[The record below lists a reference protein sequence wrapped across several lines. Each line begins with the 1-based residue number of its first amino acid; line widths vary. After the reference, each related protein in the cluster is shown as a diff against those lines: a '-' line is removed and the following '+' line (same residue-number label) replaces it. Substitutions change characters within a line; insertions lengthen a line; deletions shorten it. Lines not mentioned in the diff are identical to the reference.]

1 MDEAMDYAYHHP
13 EQPQGQAQNPY
24 AQQRPRCP
32 YFLNREGQQQLPGMP
47 QHRSTMH
54 YDPVHSSAN
63 YPNWQPQV
71 PPIPGP
77 YHWQHQPHM
86 MNHRGHP
93 APQHRPSN
101 SASEAPYYNHV
112 PVPNFGNVAGG
123 YSGAPPI
130 EMVGP
135 PTMQL
140 SFPHTQLP
148 PVRFNLATALPA
160 GHPAQGQPFY
170 TSSERN
176 FGGQNAAPRH
186 NTFNTT
192 SHSVNTSTPPVAQ
205 TSSEHLVAAPNPP
218 QIETSDS
225 TGGTNQAPSSG
236 TSIQFG
242 SAPPSSTL
250 HRSTATFPNP
260 PHDVHQPNSGEW
272 GLPAPDNLYANDAR
286 NITGASSSGASSSS
300 SSLGSHHH
308 PERRRVPAIRR
319 ASRRQ
324 SPLSDSDVDS
334 DRSALEQVIALAGNP
349 TQMARH
355 IMTLEEDHVRAAQF
369 MRGSV
374 TTKYVASSSAI
385 QSLQS
390 VPITELSESE
400 RTCVICYNEFGVE
413 TPEGVKEAPLR
424 LPKCKHVFGDHC
436 IKKWFEESDSCPY
449 CRDKVP
455 HEARITSTHPN
466 FDRYY
471 RNRGHVNLGGLAG
484 YAGYMRDRDAS
495 LAQDD
500 SNRSQ
505 GSGSSHGERR
515 SPPTDSGESRRRI
528 RPRTGIQGSGSPT
541 FSSSRPRPVSS
552 TYESNR
558 RAHAAIP
565 ALLPPR
571 AAFAP
576 NGSSRTNHGATSQV
590 SFSGSSMHQH
600 HHQAT
605 GFAGLGETGSAST
618 QGVPI
623 TARHPNGAAPTAL
636 GVPEGLHGNGYL
648 NPANRTSLP
657 AVLPGPWIG
666 DLTAPDESHRRMMG
680 GENGVSL
687 QANPWVRE

>member
-13 EQPQGQAQNPY
+13 EQSQGQAQNPY

-32 YFLNREGQQQLPGMP
+32 YFLGREGQQQALGIP

-63 YPNWQPQV
+63 YPSWQPQG
-71 PPIPGP
+71 PPLPSGP
-77 YHWQHQPHM
+77 YHWQHQSPM
-86 MNHRGHP
+86 MNHRGPP

-101 SASEAPYYNHV
+101 SASEAPYYNHA
-112 PVPNFGNVAGG
+112 PVPNFGNLAGG
-123 YSGAPPI
+123 YSGATPS
-130 EMVGP
+130 EMGGP
-135 PTMQL
+135 PTMQS

-148 PVRFNLATALPA
+148 PVRFNLSTALPS

-176 FGGQNAAPRH
+176 FGGQHSTPRH
-186 NTFNTT
+186 STFNTA
-192 SHSVNTSTPPVAQ
+192 SHSMNTSTPAVAQ
-205 TSSEHLVAAPNPP
+205 TNPENPAAASNPP
-218 QIETSDS
+218 QLEAQESTSGPS
-225 TGGTNQAPSSG
+225 QAPSSG
-236 TSIQFG
+236 ASIQFG
-242 SAPPSSTL
+242 SAPPSAPP
-250 HRSTATFPNP
+250 HRGHATFPNP
-260 PHDVHQPNSGEW
+260 PQEAHQLTS
-272 GLPAPDNLYANDAR
+272 
-286 NITGASSSGASSSS
+286 GASSSGTSSSS
-300 SSLGSHHH
+300 SSLGSSNHHH
-308 PERRRVPAIRR
+308 SERRRVPAIRR
-319 ASRRQ
+319 TMSRRQ

-334 DRSALEQVIALAGNP
+334 DRGALEQVIAMAGNP

-390 VPITELSESE
+390 VPITELPESE

-455 HEARITSTHPN
+455 HEPRITSTHPN
-466 FDRYY
+466 FDRYF
-471 RNRGHVNLGGLAG
+471 RNRGHVSLGGIAG

-500 SNRSQ
+500 SNRPQ
-505 GSGSSHGERR
+505 GSGSNHGERR

-528 RPRTGIQGSGSPT
+528 RPRTGVQGPGSPT

-552 TYESNR
+552 TYESSR
-558 RAHAAIP
+558 RSHAAIP
-565 ALLPPR
+565 ALLPAR
-571 AAFAP
+571 GAFAP
-576 NGSSRTNHGATSQV
+576 SGSHRTHHSAISQV
-590 SFSGSSMHQH
+590 SFSGSNMHQH
-600 HHQAT
+600 QHQHQHQAP
-605 GFAGLGETGSAST
+605 GFGGLGEPSTASALS
-618 QGVPI
+618 VPVFSQL
-623 TARHPNGAAPTAL
+623 TSGAMPTAL
-636 GVPEGLHGNGYL
+636 GMPDGLNGSGYL
-648 NPANRTSLP
+648 NSTNRTSLP
-657 AVLPGPWIG
+657 AALPSPWTIG
-666 DLTAPDESHRRMMG
+666 DPAAPEESHRRMLG

-687 QANPWVRE
+687 HANPWVRE

>member
-13 EQPQGQAQNPY
+13 EQSQGQAQNPY

-54 YDPVHSSAN
+54 YDPVHSSVN
-63 YPNWQPQV
+63 YPSWQPQG
-71 PPIPGP
+71 PLPPGP
-77 YHWQHQPHM
+77 YHWQHQPQM
-86 MNHRGHP
+86 MNHRGPP

-123 YSGAPPI
+123 YSGGPQG

-135 PTMQL
+135 PTMQP

-148 PVRFNLATALPA
+148 PVRFNLSAALPA

-176 FGGQNAAPRH
+176 FGGQNVAPRH
-186 NTFNTT
+186 SAFNTA
-192 SHSVNTSTPPVAQ
+192 SHSVNPSTPPVAQ
-205 TSSEHLVAAPNPP
+205 TSQEHLVAAPNPP
-218 QIETSDS
+218 QIDISESN
-225 TGGTNQAPSSG
+225 GGTSQAPSSG

-242 SAPPSSTL
+242 SAPPSTAP
-250 HRSTATFPNP
+250 HRSHATFPNP
-260 PHDVHQPNSGEW
+260 PLDVRQPNS
-272 GLPAPDNLYANDAR
+272 
-286 NITGASSSGASSSS
+286 GASSSGASSSS
-300 SSLGSHHH
+300 SSMGSHHH
-308 PERRRVPAIRR
+308 SERRRVPAIRR
-319 ASRRQ
+319 AMSRRQ

-334 DRSALEQVIALAGNP
+334 DRGALEQVIAMAGNP

-390 VPITELSESE
+390 VPIAELSESE

-455 HEARITSTHPN
+455 HEPRITSTHPN

-471 RNRGHVNLGGLAG
+471 RNRGHVNLGGLVG

-500 SNRSQ
+500 PNRSQ

-528 RPRTGIQGSGSPT
+528 RPRTGVQGPGSPT
-541 FSSSRPRPVSS
+541 FNSSRPRPVSS
-552 TYESNR
+552 TYEGSR
-558 RAHAAIP
+558 RGHAAIP
-565 ALLPPR
+565 SLLPAR
-571 AAFAP
+571 GGFAS
-576 NGSSRTNHGATSQV
+576 NGSSRTNHSAISQV
-590 SFSGSSMHQH
+590 SFSGSNMHQH

-605 GFAGLGETGSAST
+605 GFAGPGETASAST

-623 TARHPNGAAPTAL
+623 LARHPNEATPTAL
-636 GVPEGLHGNGYL
+636 GVPEGLHGSGYL
-648 NPANRTSLP
+648 NPTNRTSLP
-657 AVLPGPWIG
+657 AALPSPWIG
-666 DLTAPDESHRRMMG
+666 DLAAPDESHRHMLG
-680 GENGVSL
+680 GTNGGSL